1 MARTVLILGAGP
13 GGLHAA
19 ETLRSLLDDEDRIV
33 IVDRKDEQYLGVS
46 FLGVM
51 AGWHTP
57 DQITIHP
64 SVLRERGVY
73 FIQSEIESI
82 DTDNHR
88 VMVSGTTA
96 PLGYDA
102 LVVALGAQLAP
113 GQVDGL
119 GAALESDRGGEFYTR
134 EGAHRLHRLLEE
146 FAGGKVVILVSRL
159 PYKCPPA
166 PYEGALLVDDLLR
179 ARGLRNSS
187 AIDLFTPES
196 APIAPGGPPVSDAV
210 RSLMT
215 QRDITL
221 HTSATVT
228 SIDCE
233 ARTIA
238 FDGGEVVVIRSADR
252 HSAPRS
258 ASRSC
263 ANPSSERTGW
273 IEIDRYT
280 MRTAVGG
287 VWAVGDVSLLRLAN
301 GMPMPKAAVFAMGEA
316 EAAARDIAAS
326 FGYNA
331 PAPSFDGRG
340 RCWFATSSDEAGY
353 VEGEFLHEPQP
364 LVALHESTREN
375 FILLRQDEESW
386 LNHWSE

>member
-19 ETLRSLLDDEDRIV
+19 ETLRSLLNDDDRIV
-33 IVDRKDEQYLGVS
+33 IVDRRDEQYLGVS

-57 DQITIHP
+57 EQITIHP

-73 FIQSEIESI
+73 FIQAEIKSI

-102 LVVALGAQLAP
+102 LVVALGAELAP
-113 GQVDGL
+113 DQVDGL
-119 GAALESDRGGEFYTR
+119 DAALQSAHGGEYYTQD
-134 EGAHRLHRLLEE
+134 GSHRVHGLLEG

-166 PYEGALLVDDLLR
+166 PYEGALLVEDLLR
-179 ARGLRNSS
+179 DRGLRESS
-187 AIDLFTPES
+187 TIDIFTPEP

-210 RSLMT
+210 RSLLE

-221 HTSATVT
+221 HTSAIVK
-228 SIDCE
+228 SIDSG

-238 FDGGEVVVIRSADR
+238 FDGGEVAAYDLLIAIPPHVPPLVVRQSKLG
-252 HSAPRS
+252 S
-258 ASRSC
+258 
-263 ANPSSERTGW
+263 NGW
-273 IEIDRYT
+273 IEIDRHT
-280 MRTAVGG
+280 MRTAVDG
-287 VWAVGDVSLLRLAN
+287 VWAVGDVSLLRLGN
-301 GMPMPKAAVFAMGEA
+301 GMPLPKAAVFATGEA
-316 EAAARDIAAS
+316 EAAARDIATS
-326 FGYNA
+326 FGYDT

-340 RCWFATSSDEAGY
+340 RCWFATSSVEAGY
-353 VEGEFLHEPQP
+353 VEGEFLHEPRP

-375 FILLRQDEESW
+375 FTLLRQDEESW
-386 LNHWSE
+386 LEHWRE